1 MVLSDTYTQP
11 NAADP
16 VLDERPVLDIVRCH
30 GMSCSTVTS
39 IDETGGE
46 VRVYVID
53 DNLLLKVQRPHRL
66 HPRTSL
72 ETEAFFLNQL
82 SALQAPFSGSSL
94 FPGSRTRDVFVERVR
109 AILALGQLV
118 LGSMTGIIMNTAV
131 VLPAILLGRAINA
144 ARAFERGDVGPSTV
158 GWAALAFVGGTLLT
172 EGPRMAK
179 RWWLMTANGRIRANI
194 RGDALRGVI
203 AWPMPRLDRTPVG
216 DVMARMIGDVE
227 VLGVGL
233 RECTIETW
241 DTVLFSLSLVVA
253 MVVYDLPL
261 TVLALLPVPIAMLLA
276 KATGRWVAGLTTAS
290 CQANASLTTALQ
302 EQLAGLR
309 VLRLFGGT
317 GAAVARVDTLSEA
330 QAAANL
336 ALVRLRSVL
345 RPVHT
350 TLMSAGVLLVV
361 WQGGEKVISGAMT
374 LGAFIAYLELYLRFV
389 NRGFRVPQMV
399 NSIQSG
405 AAAYARLRPLLAPPP
420 ALANE
425 PPGASFRAG
434 HVAGIQEPVPGP
446 PPVPTGPVA
455 VSLQG
460 VTFRYSAATA
470 PALRDLWLDI
480 PAGALVAVTGP
491 VGSGKSALARAL
503 LGLYPL
509 ASGQVLLDGRP
520 LEDIPVAERAARTG
534 YLAQDPCLFSGTVR
548 DNIVLGWVPRR
559 QAQDHV
565 PNGAGRPVPAWAMSC
580 AALGENLRTFPAGL
594 ETDIGERGIRVS
606 GGQRQR
612 IALARAMAASGP
624 RAPGLLVLDDPFS
637 ALDLDTEAEI
647 VAALR
652 QLFRPAQP
660 SAQQCTIVLCS
671 HRLSAFPQ
679 ADRVVM
685 LDHGRVREQ
694 GTHAELSAGHGLYAR
709 IYRAQRLVSTG

>member
-16 VLDERPVLDIVRCH
+16 MLDEWPVLDIVRCH

-53 DNLLLKVQRPHRL
+53 DNLLLKVQRPHLL

-144 ARAFERGDVGPSTV
+144 ARAFERGDVDPGAV

-194 RGDALRGVI
+194 RGDALRGVL